1 MIRQLLRRLGRSGG
15 GLAESAEPFVLYA
28 RCDHCGEVVRVR
40 IDPRWEFVQELDD
53 GLAGYTLQKEL
64 VGSACNRVITVRMA
78 FDRFYRITA
87 REIEGGQFATRD
99 EFDAYQTGP
108 GRLRRPGR

>member
-1 MIRQLLRRLGRSGG
+1 MAG
-15 GLAESAEPFVLYA
+15 SAEPFVLYA